1 MRGWEWS
8 CKFMRT
14 DANIKRFWACS
25 IFEGFGVVF
34 SV

>member
-1 MRGWEWS
+1 MRGVEWL
-8 CKFMRT
+8 CTFMRT

-25 IFEGFGVVF
+25 IFGVIGVVF